1 MWKKG
6 IFLANI
12 LITFVVFLL
21 LGVNFDPLYYSG
33 SMVLM
38 LVLVMLIFILLIVVI
53 ADKMLHLHMKKY
65 VLSNI
70 GVLLVLLYINHSLE
84 KSRIKTLKASGGEII
99 TALEAFHKEKGIYP
113 SDLKELI
120 PVYLEEIPETTP
132 PVQYDKLFGYSKPGF
147 TDQNVVFFQG
157 SAFASEYYFLY
168 YNMKTGKWEEV
179 FTDE

>member
-21 LGVNFDPLYYSG
+21 IGVNFDPLYYSG

-38 LVLVMLIFILLIVVI
+38 LVLAMLIFILLIVVI

-70 GVLLVLLYINHSLE
+70 GVLLVLIFINHSLE
-84 KSRIKTLKASGGEII
+84 ESRIKTLKESGKKII
-99 TALEAFHKEKGIYP
+99 DALEVYHKEKGAYP
-113 SDLKELI
+113 SDLKELV
-120 PVYLEEIPETTP
+120 PVYLERIPDTTP
-132 PVQYDKLFGYSKPGF
+132 PVEYNKLFEFSNPGF
-147 TDQNVVFFQG
+147 TDQKVLYFQG

-168 YNMKTGKWEEV
+168 YNMKTNHWEEV